1 MRLFIAGIAYICA
14 IPFFIAPYMR
24 FFIVAFGARSEH
36 IPEHIPEPRKLS
48 MNMPEITKQSFTL
61 NFKDAVT
68 YGGLLIALA
77 GQYFAIQH
85 NITSSQI
92 KNEAAMREIMMIRES
107 DSRIAQ
113 LKEDQIN
120 LRIERLELELN
131 SLRKHLEK

>member
-1 MRLFIAGIAYICA
+1 MTA
-14 IPFFIAPYMR
+14 
-24 FFIVAFGARSEH
+24 
-36 IPEHIPEPRKLS
+36 
-48 MNMPEITKQSFTL
+48 PEITKQSFTL

-113 LKEDQIN
+113 LKEDQLN
-120 LRIERLELELN
+120 LRITRLEMEIEGM
-131 SLRKHLEK
+131 RKQIEK